1 MVSGMQVVVEV
12 DLIKEP
18 QMSVLVVVELI
29 MYQVII
35 PHLVTVLQVV
45 DLVVEEILQMEEEVM
60 D

>member
-35 PHLVTVLQVV
+35 PLLVTVLQVV
-45 DLVVEEILQMEEEVM
+45 DLVVEDILQMEEEVM